1 MTRLLYNVALLL
13 ALPWVW
19 GRLFVRARREPA
31 YRERIA
37 ERFGHV
43 PPGLSSGVIW
53 FHTVS
58 AGETNAAAP
67 LIRAVAEHFSA
78 DTILVTT
85 MTPTGSARVGSLL
98 GESVQHCY
106 APYDYPWAVRRF
118 LDRIR
123 PKALVIMETELWPN
137 LIAETSSRG
146 APVHL
151 VNARL
156 SARSYRGY
164 RRVGAFTRRM
174 LEHIDGILC
183 QYEDTAERFR
193 SLGAASVEVT
203 GSVKFDAEM
212 PPDAFGVGDLGFG
225 DAPVWI
231 AGSTHA
237 GEETVVLDAQLELRR
252 RFPKLRLIL
261 APRHP
266 ARTPEVLRLVADRGL
281 SVGLLSERARGVEVV
296 VGDVMGTLPHLYPL
310 ARIAFVGGSLDRTGG
325 HNPIEAAVHGLPVL
339 MGPARFDVEEICA
352 RFAAAGCLHPVTG
365 VVDMVEVVGGIAGRS
380 GQVRPR
386 GRAGEGRGEVQ
397 PRRASG
403 RDRQT
408 VRAAGEGL
416 ATVVGRRRACDAYRR
431 SEASGTARAR
441 LRAPSGYGLRWTG
454 LAESIWPSRRSM
466 SIALRVPAL
475 CLSRSM
481 LST

>member
-1 MTRLLYNVALLL
+1 MTRLLYNIALFL

-37 ERFGHV
+37 ERFGRV
-43 PPGLSSGVIW
+43 PPEVSSGVIW

-67 LIRAVAEHFSA
+67 LIRAVAEYFPA

-85 MTPTGSARVGSLL
+85 MTPTGSARVGILL
-98 GESVQHCY
+98 GESVEHCY

-118 LDRIR
+118 LDRTR

-146 APVHL
+146 APVLL

-174 LEHIDGILC
+174 LERIDGILC

-193 SLGAASVEVT
+193 RLGAASVEVT

-212 PPDAFGVGDLGFG
+212 PPDVFGVDDLGFG

-231 AGSTHA
+231 AGSTHG
-237 GEETVVLDAQLELRR
+237 GEEESVLDAHRQLRD
-252 RFPKLRLIL
+252 RFPNIGLIL
-261 APRHP
+261 VPRHP
-266 ARTPEVLRLVADRGL
+266 ERAAGVARLATQRGF
-281 SVGLLSERARGVEVV
+281 SAGLLSDRPTGVDVL
-296 VGDVMGTLPHLYPL
+296 VGDVMGTLAHLY
-310 ARIAFVGGSLDRTGG
+310 AYAGVAFVGGSLDGTGG

-339 MGPARFDVEEICA
+339 MGPTRHDVEEICA
-352 RFAAAGCLHPVTG
+352 RFEAGGCFYPVTDADDIARIVGELFSDPMRRTGEGELAKG
-365 VVDMVEVVGGIAGRS
+365 VVDANRGARQAVVNRLCGWLGGHR
-380 GQVRPR
+380 
-386 GRAGEGRGEVQ
+386 
-397 PRRASG
+397 
-403 RDRQT
+403 
-408 VRAAGEGL
+408 
-416 ATVVGRRRACDAYRR
+416 VG
-431 SEASGTARAR
+431 
-441 LRAPSGYGLRWTG
+441 
-454 LAESIWPSRRSM
+454 
-466 SIALRVPAL
+466 
-475 CLSRSM
+475 
-481 LST
+481 

>member
-1 MTRLLYNVALLL
+1 MTRLLYNVALFL

-37 ERFGHV
+37 ERFGRV
-43 PPGLSSGVIW
+43 PPQVSSGVIW

-67 LIRAVAEHFSA
+67 LIRAIAEYFPA

-85 MTPTGSARVGSLL
+85 MTPTGSARVGILL
-98 GESVQHCY
+98 GESVEHCY

-118 LDRIR
+118 LDRTR

-137 LIAETSSRG
+137 LIAETSARG
-146 APVHL
+146 APVLL

-164 RRVGAFTRRM
+164 RRVGGFTRRM
-174 LEHIDGILC
+174 LERIDGILC

-225 DAPVWI
+225 DSPVWI

-237 GEETVVLDAQLELRR
+237 GEEAVVLDAQLELRQR
-252 RFPKLRLIL
+252 LPKLRLIL
-261 APRHP
+261 VPRHP
-266 ARTPEVLRLVADRGL
+266 ARTPEVLRLAADRGL
-281 SVGLLSERARGVEVV
+281 SVGLLSERARGVDVL

-365 VVDMVEVVGGIAGRS
+365 VDDMVEVVGGLLNDPARCAREGERAKAVVES
-380 GQVRPR
+380 NR
-386 GRAGEGRGEVQ
+386 GA
-397 PRRASG
+397 
-403 RDRQT
+403 RQ
-408 VRAAGEGL
+408 A
-416 ATVVGRRRACDAYRR
+416 VVDKL
-431 SEASGTARAR
+431 RAR
-441 LRAPSGYGLRWTG
+441 LARIFHQGPR
-454 LAESIWPSRRSM
+454 
-466 SIALRVPAL
+466 
-475 CLSRSM
+475 
-481 LST
+481 

>member
-1 MTRLLYNVALLL
+1 MTRLLYNIVLHV

-19 GRLFVRARREPA
+19 ARLFIRARREPA

-37 ERFGHV
+37 ERFGRV
-43 PPGLSSGVIW
+43 PAEVSRGVIW

-67 LIRAVAEHFSA
+67 LIRAVAERVRG

-85 MTPTGSARVGSLL
+85 MTPTGSARVGTLL

-118 LDRIR
+118 LARVR

-137 LIAETSSRG
+137 LIAATASSG
-146 APVHL
+146 ASVHL

-164 RRVGAFTRRM
+164 RRIGAFTRRM
-174 LEHIDGILC
+174 LERIDGILC

-193 SLGAASVEVT
+193 ALGAASVEVT

-212 PPDAFGVGDLGFG
+212 PPDPFGVGDLGFG
-225 DAPVWI
+225 DSPVWI

-237 GEETVVLDAQLELRR
+237 GEEAVVLDAHLGLRR
-252 RFPKLRLIL
+252 RFPELRLIL

-266 ARTPEVLRLVADRGL
+266 ARTPEVQRLAADRGL
-281 SVGLLSERARGVEVV
+281 AVGLLSERAVDVDV
-296 VGDVMGTLPHLYPL
+296 LLGDVMGTLPHLYPF

-339 MGPARFDVEEICA
+339 MGPARFDVEAICA
-352 RFAAAGCLHPVTG
+352 RFAAAGCLHPVSG
-365 VVDMVEVVGGIAGRS
+365 VDDMVEVV
-380 GQVRPR
+380 
-386 GRAGEGRGEVQ
+386 
-397 PRRASG
+397 
-403 RDRQT
+403 
-408 VRAAGEGL
+408 EGL
-416 ATVVGRRRACDAYRR
+416 LDDPARCAREGERAKEVVESNRG
-431 SEASGTARAR
+431 ARQAVVDKLCSR
-441 LRAPSGYGLRWTG
+441 L
-454 LAESIWPSRRSM
+454 E
-466 SIALRVPAL
+466 RVAAKPV
-475 CLSRSM
+475 
-481 LST
+481 